1 MIAATAA
8 HHSLT
13 VLHDDADYRTATT
26 VVAVESAAGRPVG
39 MGAAGMSEYQ
49 YYEFHALDRPLTE
62 KQRAELRSIS
72 TRAEITA
79 TRFVNEYQ
87 WGDLKGDP
95 QKMMERYF
103 DAFLYLAN
111 WGTRRLMFR
120 LPRGVLDPEAADQYC
135 YADTASLIETGS
147 HLILSLYVDRE
158 PDDYWEEPGGQL
170 AAMVQARSELA
181 AGDLRLLYLA
191 WLLAIQSDEVDDED
205 TEPPVPAGLGNLSAA
220 LQAVVDFFEIDE
232 DLIAV
237 AAASSASAQEPKGM
251 GAWIASLPEQEKDAL
266 LARVTAGEGA
276 QVQALLL
283 RRFRTASGSP
293 PTAPARTAA
302 ELWQVAGDRK
312 AARAEAAERR
322 QRAAEARSA
331 AAQAAAYAKHL
342 DQLAA
347 RTEAAWEKAAELI
360 ETRRPGDYD
369 LATSLL
375 GDLQALADRQGDP
388 AAFTKRFGELRA
400 KHQRKPSLL
409 DRFDQA
415 GLPS

>member
-49 YYEFHALDRPLTE
+49 YYEFLALDRPLTE

-388 AAFTKRFGELRA
+388 AAFKKRFGELRA

>member
-1 MIAATAA
+1 
-8 HHSLT
+8 
-13 VLHDDADYRTATT
+13 
-26 VVAVESAAGRPVG
+26 
-39 MGAAGMSEYQ
+39 MSEYQ
-49 YYEFHALDRPLTE
+49 YYEFLALDRPLTE

-95 QKMMERYF
+95 RTMVERYF

-111 WGTRRLMFR
+111 WGTRQLMFR
-120 LPRGVLDPEAADQYC
+120 LPHGVLDAETAGQYGST
-135 YADTASLIETGS
+135 DTVSLIETGS

-191 WLLAIQSDEVDDED
+191 WLLALQSDEMDDED
-205 TEPPVPAGLGNLSAA
+205 TEPPVPAGLGNLSAS

-237 AAASSASAQEPKGM
+237 AAASSPSVQEPEGM
-251 GAWIASLPEQEKDAL
+251 AGWIASLPEQEKDAL

-283 RRFRTASGSP
+283 RRFRAASGSP
-293 PTAPARTAA
+293 PAAPARTAA
-302 ELWQVAGDRK
+302 ELWQAAGDRK
-312 AARAEAAERR
+312 AARAKAAEKR
-322 QRAAEARSA
+322 QREAEARRA

-342 DQLAA
+342 DQLAT

-360 ETRRPGDYD
+360 ETRRPRDYD
-369 LATSLL
+369 LAASLL
-375 GDLQALADRQGDP
+375 RDLQALAERQEDP
-388 AAFTKRFGELRA
+388 AAFRKRFGELRA
-400 KHQRKPSLL
+400 QHQRKPSLL

>member
-1 MIAATAA
+1 
-8 HHSLT
+8 
-13 VLHDDADYRTATT
+13 
-26 VVAVESAAGRPVG
+26 
-39 MGAAGMSEYQ
+39 MSEYQ
-49 YYEFHALDRPLTE
+49 YYEFLALDRPLTE

-95 QKMMERYF
+95 RTMVERYF

-111 WGTRRLMFR
+111 WGTRQLMFR
-120 LPRGVLDPEAADQYC
+120 LPHGVLDAETAGQYGST
-135 YADTASLIETGS
+135 DTVSLIETGS
-147 HLILSLYVDRE
+147 HLILSLYVDRK

-191 WLLAIQSDEVDDED
+191 WLLALQSDEMDDDD
-205 TEPPVPAGLGNLSAA
+205 TEPPVPAGLGNLSAS

-237 AAASSASAQEPKGM
+237 AAASSPSVQEPEGM
-251 GAWIASLPEQEKDAL
+251 AGWIASLPELEKDAL

-276 QVQALLL
+276 QIQALLL
-283 RRFRTASGSP
+283 RRFRAASGSP
-293 PTAPARTAA
+293 PARTAA
-302 ELWQVAGDRK
+302 ELWQAAGDRK
-312 AARAEAAERR
+312 AARAKAAEKR
-322 QRAAEARSA
+322 QREAEARRA

-342 DQLAA
+342 DQLAT

-360 ETRRPGDYD
+360 ETRRPHDYD
-369 LATSLL
+369 LAASLL
-375 GDLQALADRQGDP
+375 RDLQALAERQEDP
-388 AAFTKRFGELRA
+388 AAFRKRFGELRTQ
-400 KHQRKPSLL
+400 HQRKPSLL